1 MAHETK
7 TTRGAARPS
16 RAAIHGLTLACALAA
31 PLAGCVGYDGDMQ
44 TGYVLDDRLVQQV
57 RPGSSAEQVLVVLGT
72 PSTTSTIGGSAW
84 YYVSAEQKQDLAFQK
99 PTVVERRILAVY
111 FDPQKHVER
120 VATYGPPFLLFPTAE
135 PQPPRAKTA
144 SSSRATMLVILI
156 AGFTAGPAV
165 SL

>member
-120 VATYGPPFLLFPTAE
+120 VATYGLQDGKVFNFNNRTTPTAGGD
-135 PQPPRAKTA
+135 A
-144 SSSRATMLVILI
+144 SFVKNMLQGLLK
-156 AGFTAGPAV
+156 FQ
-165 SL
+165 S